1 MIKPTVRALLV
12 ATVLAASVTGL
23 PSIAVAAE
31 TNSAAAAKPLDAANK
46 AIKANKWDDA
56 IAELQK
62 VNALSNK
69 TAYDTYVM
77 NQLLSFA
84 YAKKNNYAEASKAM
98 EAQLASSYATP
109 AQKVQLNKQLLG
121 VYFNQKNYTKAAD
134 LANQLVSS
142 GAADATTYNV
152 LAQAYEKQ
160 GKLPEA
166 VKLVK
171 ARVDASAKP
180 SENELLLLLDY
191 QRRLK
196 DTAGET
202 ATFEKL
208 VGFYPKAE
216 YWENIIP
223 SLLRAPGNSDEVTL
237 GVYRLM
243 SSTNTLKKKEDFTEM
258 AQLALEQHA
267 PNEAVEVLQK
277 GLTTNV
283 FTEQRDKDRANRL
296 IESAKGQIATAQAGL
311 TKAETDAKAGA
322 AGELALGR
330 MYFGLGEYDK
340 AADALQRGL
349 TKGAGAEAANAQILL
364 GIALLR
370 GKKKDDAVKSFRGVK
385 SADANVQR
393 LGALWALYARG

>member
-1 MIKPTVRALLV
+1 MIKSTVRALLI
-12 ATVLAASVTGL
+12 ATVLTAAGTATL
-23 PSIAVAAE
+23 PSIAAAAE
-31 TNSAAAAKPLDAANK
+31 SVSAASAKTLDAANK
-46 AIKANKWDDA
+46 AVKASNWDQA

-62 VNALSNK
+62 VNAIPNK

-77 NQLLSFA
+77 NQLLAFA
-84 YAKKNNYAEASKAM
+84 YTKKNNFVEAAKAM

-121 VYFNQKNYTKAAD
+121 VYFNQKNYAKAAD

-142 GAADATTYNV
+142 GAADAATYNV
-152 LAQAYEKQ
+152 LAQAYDKQ

-196 DTAGET
+196 DTNGEM

-223 SLLRAPGNSDEVTL
+223 TLRAPGNSDEMNL
-237 GVYRLM
+237 GVLRLM
-243 SSTNTLKKKEDFTEM
+243 SSTNTLKKPDDVTEM
-258 AQLALEQHA
+258 
-267 PNEAVEVLQK
+267 
-277 GLTTNV
+277 
-283 FTEQRDKDRANRL
+283 
-296 IESAKGQIATAQAGL
+296 
-311 TKAETDAKAGA
+311 
-322 AGELALGR
+322 
-330 MYFGLGEYDK
+330 
-340 AADALQRGL
+340 
-349 TKGAGAEAANAQILL
+349 
-364 GIALLR
+364 
-370 GKKKDDAVKSFRGVK
+370 
-385 SADANVQR
+385 
-393 LGALWALYARG
+393 